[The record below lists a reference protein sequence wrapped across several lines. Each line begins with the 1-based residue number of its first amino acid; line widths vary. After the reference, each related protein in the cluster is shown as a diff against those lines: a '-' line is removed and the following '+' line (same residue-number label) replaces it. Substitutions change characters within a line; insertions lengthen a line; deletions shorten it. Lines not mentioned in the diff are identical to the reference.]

1 MSTTALA
8 HNIERFAQLCA
19 LLDDGSVQRAAVLDA
34 AGLDEATWCQLRMA
48 WLPRLA
54 AGDALALALRFGRA
68 YAHARRQVGKP
79 ALPESWP
86 ADLAAEDT
94 DVDAAPPVPKPD
106 DPAKMT
112 VAGGFPLAG
121 PAVPFRSP
129 PMGTTAGLE
138 RLHSPPSR
146 PQPAAT
152 VESAERTVEVAVLAT
167 AERAA
172 VLPFRPTPGRRLH
185 KFDSQTGLPLP
196 VPIWVDEPP
205 APSRRS

>member
-8 HNIERFAQLCA
+8 HNIEHFAQLCA

-34 AGLDEATWCQLRMA
+34 AGLDETTWCQLRVA

-54 AGDALALALRFGRA
+54 AGDALTLALRFGRA
-68 YAHARRQVGKP
+68 YAHVRRQAGKP
-79 ALPESWP
+79 PLSEPWP
-86 ADLAAEDT
+86 AELAAEDT
-94 DVDAAPPVPKPD
+94 DVDAAPPVPEPD
-106 DPAKMT
+106 DPTEMT

-138 RLHSPPSR
+138 RLPSPLSR
-146 PQPAAT
+146 PQAVANVDP
-152 VESAERTVEVAVLAT
+152 AERTLEVPVH
-167 AERAA
+167 AA
-172 VLPFRPTPGRRLH
+172 AARSVLPFRPAPGRRLH
-185 KFDSQTGLPLP
+185 RFDSQTGLPLP

-205 APSRRS
+205 RRSTEH

>member
-19 LLDDGSVQRAAVLDA
+19 LLDDGSVRRAAVLDA
-34 AGLDEATWCQLRMA
+34 AGLDETTWCQLRVA

-68 YAHARRQVGKP
+68 YAHARRQAGKP
-79 ALPESWP
+79 AVPEPWP
-86 ADLAAEDT
+86 AELVAEDT
-94 DVDAAPPVPKPD
+94 DVDAAPPVPEPD
-106 DPAKMT
+106 DPTEMT

-129 PMGTTAGLE
+129 PVGTTAGLE
-138 RLHSPPSR
+138 RLPSPPSR
-146 PQPAAT
+146 AQAAAI
-152 VESAERTVEVAVLAT
+152 EPAERTLEVPVLAT

-172 VLPFRPTPGRRLH
+172 LPFRPTPGRRLH
-185 KFDSQTGLPLP
+185 RFDSQTGLPLP
-196 VPIWVDEPP
+196 VPIWVDEQP
-205 APSRRS
+205 RRSTEH